1 MNILVTGSDGFI
13 GKNLVEALKRV
24 RENGDPTR
32 PNLKIDEIFEY
43 DRKNEIGDLN
53 NYCADADFVFN
64 LVGNNRPVS
73 TEEYMIDNYG
83 FSRTLLLMLENYH
96 NECPVMLAS
105 SYYAIQAGIYADNT
119 YGKAKRAAESLC
131 FGTARK
137 RGTKALVYR
146 FPEVFGRGS
155 RPNGASSVA
164 TFCFNYANGLPAQT
178 GVPQKKLDLVYID
191 DLIEELLGAL
201 VGEEHYC
208 RFIRCELEPNKKGR
222 YCYVPTEYQT
232 TLGEVVEIL
241 SEFLKYE
248 GTPKLKQMLEDP
260 FMNKLYAT
268 YQSYLPKER

>member
-119 YGKAKRAAESLC
+119 YGKAKKGSGISL
-131 FGTARK
+131 FWHGEKK
-137 RGTKALVYR
+137 RNEGI
-146 FPEVFGRGS
+146 
-155 RPNGASSVA
+155 
-164 TFCFNYANGLPAQT
+164 GLPLP
-178 GVPQKKLDLVYID
+178 GSV
-191 DLIEELLGAL
+191 
-201 VGEEHYC
+201 
-208 RFIRCELEPNKKGR
+208 RKGR
-222 YCYVPTEYQT
+222 S
-232 TLGEVVEIL
+232 
-241 SEFLKYE
+241 SEW
-248 GTPKLKQMLEDP
+248 
-260 FMNKLYAT
+260 
-268 YQSYLPKER
+268 RI